1 MSNEDF
7 LIPYYNSYSDKEVIS
22 FNNDNITF
30 QKFIYYIDNN
40 NNSNN
45 YYIYVFNEN
54 KIYYT
59 NLNYNFIND
68 YNENLYGTLFY
79 IFDNNYNIIR
89 TWKKDNIC
97 YGILYNNSISNNKYI
112 IFNIKNNIIN
122 SFKFNLPDNINVD
135 DIYLQ
140 EFKIND
146 NIYFSFIYLD
156 NIYYFDFTN
165 NSLNNISII
174 SNFITYD
181 EEHKYILLPEETTS
195 VDIYNF
201 KNKDYEKISDIQDN
215 KLDKNKLITFS
226 GFYKN
231 INNLDYFYFISFLK
245 INNNSYFYQYING
258 EEYISLFNQNIIY
271 NTDKLFYIAYI
282 HTFNNLNNDLPIY
295 LILSNN
301 NGNNNILS
309 DMYNSIFN
317 YWYLMCNNQY
327 IIIDIDINNQY
338 NIYELIYHI
347 DNNNNFIP
355 IDITL
360 NDTSY
365 KFQIYK
371 YDYFNIDRFIN
382 DNLFYH
388 NNDNDIDKFNIEN
401 ENTLLSISN
410 DIKLSSNKSFPTN
423 NPISIII
430 KNTNYI
436 IKNYYEN
443 LLNIINQ
450 YNINDYI
457 YCNNKF
463 YCISN
468 TKLYII
474 DNNNKLDIINI
485 KDKIINISYHIS
497 KDNNDNIIYY
507 IYLCLLN
514 NNIYNIYEVIYNNDD
529 EKYYLDNKNLNLTN
543 ELDNIYYINNSKYY
557 YYKKELIN
565 NTLKYSFYNN
575 ENQKINN
582 IIIKDNDMIYNSFSF
597 INLINNLL
605 FTSDDK
611 NIYYIENKNNI
622 YNKILFDNNNIIK
635 QLINYYTYITN
646 ENNEDILNIVLLFIG
661 NDNIYYYQTLKINKK
676 MLMYNNET
684 DINTINNN
692 KQYKYFY
699 YIMNTIK
706 KDKNNF
712 KYNVHLNNTNYI
724 MKNKQLEEL

>member
-7 LIPYYNSYSDKEVIS
+7 LIPYYNSYSEQQPIN
-22 FNNDNITF
+22 FNNNNISF

-59 NLNYNFIND
+59 NFNYNFIND

-79 IFDNNYNIIR
+79 TFDNNYNIIR

-97 YGILYNNSISNNKYI
+97 YGILYNNNISNNKYI

-122 SFKFNLPDNINVD
+122 SFKFNLPDNIDIDN
-135 DIYLQ
+135 IYLQ

-146 NIYFSFIYLD
+146 NIYFSFIYLKF
-156 NIYYFDFTN
+156 IYYFDFTN
-165 NSLNNISII
+165 NSLNNINII
-174 SNFITYD
+174 GNFIEYNN
-181 EEHKYILLPEETTS
+181 EHKYILLPEETTNIN
-195 VDIYNF
+195 IYNF
-201 KNKDYEKISDIQDN
+201 QTKNYNTISISNNQ
-215 KLDKNKLITFS
+215 LDKDNLITFS

-231 INNLDYFYFISFLK
+231 INYIDYFYFISFLK
-245 INNNSYFYQYING
+245 FNNKSYFYQYING
-258 EEYISLFNQNIIY
+258 EEYISLFNQDII
-271 NTDKLFYIAYI
+271 NNNNKLFYIAYI

-301 NGNNNILS
+301 NENNNILS
-309 DMYNSIFN
+309 NMYNSIFD

-327 IIIDIDINNQY
+327 IIININNKY
-338 NIYELIYHI
+338 NIYELIYHT

-355 IDITL
+355 IDIIL

-365 KFQIYK
+365 KFQINK

-388 NNDNDIDKFNIEN
+388 NKYNDINKFNIEN

-410 DIKLSSNKSFPTN
+410 DIKLSSNQSFPTN

-436 IKNYYEN
+436 IKNYYDN

-474 DNNNKLDIINI
+474 DNNNKLNIINI
-485 KDKIINISYHIS
+485 KDKIINIYYHIS

-543 ELDNIYYINNSKYY
+543 ELDNIYYINNNKYY

-635 QLINYYTYITN
+635 QLINYYTYITS

-661 NDNIYYYQTLKINKK
+661 NDNIYYYQILKINKK

-706 KDKNNF
+706 KEKNNF